1 MNQICT
7 AMKKYLSEKDKR
19 RLLILSMLAVCVL
32 FCGWTIP
39 DSVGAFDIFDWD
51 AVSTF
56 EARLDQTDS
65 IAGFNDNTA
74 QAIVDG
80 IKANL
85 SADVYSAI
93 ELPRPN
99 SDIGLRILEII
110 NNIFK

>member
-1 MNQICT
+1 
-7 AMKKYLSEKDKR
+7 
-19 RLLILSMLAVCVL
+19 MLAVCVL

-39 DSVGAFDIFDWD
+39 DSVGAFDFLGWD
-51 AVSTF
+51 AVSVF
-56 EARLDQTDS
+56 EARLELKDA